1 MKITKELLKQIIK
14 EEIAALNE
22 KSLRPGEMTPEQESL
37 RNKKVLQFLKDPDV
51 QKLQGKYGIFLSTM
65 KSAEGSELLDF
76 FGLTVMQQNMKSP
89 VRSLSDVESDTIAVV
104 KQQLKNLQQQKN
116 LVDPATQRTI
126 ADLKQK
132 IEKLQQKK

>member
-37 RNKKVLQFLKDPDV
+37 RNKKVLQFLKDPAV
-51 QKLQGKYGIFLSTM
+51 QELQTKYGIFLSRVPPSLKTDDY
-65 KSAEGSELLDF
+65 ALYDF

-89 VRSLSDVESDTIAVV
+89 VRPVSD
-104 KQQLKNLQQQKN
+104 
-116 LVDPATQRTI
+116 TI
-126 ADLKQK
+126 ADLKRE